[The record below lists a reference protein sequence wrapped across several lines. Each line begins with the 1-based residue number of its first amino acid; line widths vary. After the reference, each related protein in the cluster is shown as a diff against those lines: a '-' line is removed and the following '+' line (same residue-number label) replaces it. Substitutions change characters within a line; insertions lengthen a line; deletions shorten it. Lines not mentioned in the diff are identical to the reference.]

1 MGVESEHGGRK
12 QPTRSETDRAAD
24 FGTQFRAVFRTLWL
38 VAVSIVRDRS
48 LADDVVQ
55 DAAIIAYRK
64 FDEFQPGS
72 NFAAWM
78 SQTVR
83 YVALNESRR
92 GRRRATTSLE
102 MGDAP
107 GANEGELSH
116 LAFAS
121 AKTATEVPDR
131 ETAFGEHGGPL
142 QQAMNLLSPVA
153 RACLL
158 LRTVDG
164 LEYSSISELLGIPE
178 GTAMSH
184 VHRAR
189 KMLRDQLAAEPDLH
203 LGKERG

>member
-1 MGVESEHGGRK
+1 MDVESEHGGRN
-12 QPTRSETDRAAD
+12 QPKRLETVRAGD

-38 VAVSIVRDRS
+38 VAVSIVHDRS

-64 FDEFQPGS
+64 FDEFQTGS

-78 SQTVR
+78 AQTVR

-102 MGDAP
+102 ISDTP
-107 GANEGELSH
+107 GASEGELSH
-116 LAFAS
+116 LAFTS
-121 AKTATEVPDR
+121 ANTAADVPDR
-131 ETAFGEHGGPL
+131 EAALTENGGPL
-142 QQAMNLLSPVA
+142 HNAMNLLSPVA

-189 KMLRDQLAAEPDLH
+189 KMLRDLLTAETDGH
-203 LGKERG
+203 GGKERG